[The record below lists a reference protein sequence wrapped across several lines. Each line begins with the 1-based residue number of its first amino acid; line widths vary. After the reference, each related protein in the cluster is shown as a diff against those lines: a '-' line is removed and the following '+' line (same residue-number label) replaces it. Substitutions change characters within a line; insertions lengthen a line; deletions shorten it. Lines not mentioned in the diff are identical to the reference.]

1 MSEDRVLPS
10 LAKST
15 DEYMAAYELFNDG
28 YLEEAEKHAR
38 KSIEIKNNIDALI
51 LLIDILERQNKDSSS
66 YQKMLVE
73 NYPTNPDTYRR
84 LFQSNFTSNK
94 DDALTYIN
102 KAINLMKKP
111 IYYYDKSRL
120 LYSMER
126 HLEALASVDMA
137 IKMENRNPSF
147 WNLRAEILVKLNRVN
162 DAKESCEVSLKID
175 QRNRNAIVT
184 LSRIYINLGEKVT
197 ARDLLLK
204 IDERDEEIK
213 KLLEE
218 TIS

>member
-15 DEYMAAYELFNDG
+15 DEYMAAFELSNDG

-38 KSIEIKNNIDALI
+38 KSIEIKKNIDALI
-51 LLIDILERQNKDSSS
+51 LLIDILERQNKDSTN
-66 YQKMLVE
+66 YQKTLLE
-73 NYPTNPDTYRR
+73 EYPTNPDTYRR

-94 DDALTYIN
+94 DEALTYIN
-102 KAINLMKKP
+102 RAINLLKKP
-111 IYYYDKSRL
+111 VYYYDKARL

-126 HLEALASVDMA
+126 HLEALASIDMA
-137 IKMENRNPSF
+137 IKMENRNTSF
-147 WNLRAEILVKLNRVN
+147 WNLRAEILLKLQRVN
-162 DAKESCEVSLKID
+162 DARESCGVSLKID
-175 QRNRNAIVT
+175 QRNRDAIVT
-184 LSRIYINLGEKVT
+184 LSRIYINSGEKGT

-204 IDERDEEIK
+204 VDERDDEIK

>member
-15 DEYMAAYELFNDG
+15 DEYMAAFELANDG
-28 YLEEAEKHAR
+28 YLEEAEKHAK
-38 KSIEIKNNIDALI
+38 KSIEIKENIDALI

-66 YQKMLVE
+66 YQRMLLE
-73 NYPTNPDTYRR
+73 DYPLNPETYRR

-94 DDALTYIN
+94 EEALTYIN
-102 KAINLMKKP
+102 RAINLLKKP
-111 IYYYDKSRL
+111 NYYYDKSRL
-120 LYSMER
+120 LYSTGR
-126 HLEALASVDMA
+126 YLEALASVDMA
-137 IKMENRNPSF
+137 IKMDNRNTAY
-147 WNLRAEILVKLNRVN
+147 WNQRAEVLLKLQRIN
-162 DAKESCEVSLKID
+162 DAKESCEVSIKID
-175 QRNRNAIVT
+175 QRNRDAIIT
-184 LSRIYINLGEKVT
+184 LSRIYISSGEKEK

-204 IDERDEEIK
+204 IEERDDEVK

>member
-15 DEYMAAYELFNDG
+15 DEYMAAFELLNDG

-38 KSIEIKNNIDALI
+38 KSIEIKKNIDALI

-66 YQKMLVE
+66 YQKMLLE
-73 NYPTNPDTYRR
+73 DYPTNPDTYRR
-84 LFQSNFTSNK
+84 LFQSNFSSNK
-94 DDALTYIN
+94 EDALTYIN
-102 KAINLMKKP
+102 KAINLLKKP
-111 IYYYDKSRL
+111 IYYYDKTRL

-126 HLEALASVDMA
+126 YLEALASVDMA

-147 WNLRAEILVKLNRVN
+147 WNLRAEILLKLNRVN

-175 QRNRNAIVT
+175 QRDRNAIIT
-184 LSRIYINLGEKVT
+184 LSRIYINSGEKAT

>member
-15 DEYMAAYELFNDG
+15 DEYMAAFELSEDG

-38 KSIEIKNNIDALI
+38 KSLEIKKNIDALI
-51 LLIDILERQNKDSSS
+51 LLIDVLERQNKDSAS

-73 NYPTNPDTYRR
+73 EYPTNPDTYRR
-84 LFQSNFTSNK
+84 LFISSFNSSK
-94 DDALTYIN
+94 EEALSYIN
-102 KAINLMKKP
+102 KAINLLKKP
-111 IYYYDKSRL
+111 VYYYDKSRL
-120 LYSMER
+120 LLSMER
-126 HLEALASVDMA
+126 HLEALASVDLA
-137 IKMENRNPSF
+137 IKMENRNPSY
-147 WNLRAEILVKLNRVN
+147 WNKRAEILLKLQRVN

-175 QRNRNAIVT
+175 QRDRSALIT
-184 LSRIYINLGEKVT
+184 LSRIYLNSGEKAK

-204 IDERDEEIK
+204 IEDRDDEIK